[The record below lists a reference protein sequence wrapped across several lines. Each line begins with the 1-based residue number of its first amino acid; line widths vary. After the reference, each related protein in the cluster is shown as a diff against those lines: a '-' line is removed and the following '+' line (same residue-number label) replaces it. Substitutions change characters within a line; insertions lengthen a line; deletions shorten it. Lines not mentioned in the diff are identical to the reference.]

1 MSKKILII
9 NGHPDKESFCYA
21 LHAQYKKGCIAKGRQ
36 VDEIFVGELKFS
48 PNLAYGYRK
57 RTLHEPDLVLAWK
70 KIKEADHIVWIY
82 PTWWGLPP
90 AILKGFID
98 RLFLPQFAFEY
109 QEKSPFPKALLKG
122 KTSEI
127 ISTMDTPV
135 WYYKFIYKD
144 IGGRFIRKNVGAFCG
159 IKNTRTTYLAVV
171 KDSTKEKRE
180 KWLDKI
186 YEIAKK

>member
-1 MSKKILII
+1 MSKKTLII
-9 NGHPDKESFCYA
+9 NGHPDKESLCYA
-21 LHAQYKKGCIAKGRQ
+21 LHTQYKKGCIAAGNQ
-36 VDEIFVGELKFS
+36 VDEIFVGELDFS

-57 RTLHEPDLVLAWK
+57 RTPHEPDLVSAWN

-98 RLFLPQFAFEY
+98 RLFLPNFAFEY
-109 QEKSPFPKALLKG
+109 QEKSPFPKGLLKG

-135 WYYKFIYKD
+135 WYYKLIYKN
-144 IGGRFIRKNVGAFCG
+144 IGARFITKNVGAFCG
-159 IKNTRTTYLAVV
+159 VKNIRTTYLSVV
-171 KDSTKEKRE
+171 KKSTEEERK

-186 YEIAKK
+186 NEIARK

>member
-1 MSKKILII
+1 MNKKTLII

-21 LHAQYKKGCIAKGRQ
+21 IHEQYKQGLIEGGHLL
-36 VDEIFVGELKFS
+36 DEIFVGELSFS
-48 PNLAYGYRK
+48 TNLAFGYRK
-57 RTLHEPDLVLAWK
+57 RTPHEPDLEVAWQ

-98 RLFLPQFAFEY
+98 RLFLPGFAFEY
-109 QEKSPFPKALLKG
+109 QEKSPFPKGLLKG

-135 WYYKFIYKD
+135 WYYKLIYRD
-144 IGGRFIRKNVGAFCG
+144 IGGSFLRKTVGAFCG
-159 IKNTRTTYLAVV
+159 MKNIRTTYLAVV
-171 KDSTKEKRE
+171 KDSTPEKRK